1 MSSLTSLISGGGG
14 GGLIVPG
21 LVTDTYWTAAT
32 TISCPSG
39 KYLRILALIQTSFQT
54 SSTHNIIFTLSM
66 GSRTVFSGETLGDYS
81 NYWAFGTSATQ
92 GLASVGIS
100 NGGNPVLPYIDGK
113 VDEDIVISSVTRSG
127 SPQGFLVYAV
137 MEDA

>member
-21 LVTDTYWTAAT
+21 LITDTYWSTAT

-39 KYLRILALIQTSFQT
+39 KYLRILALLQTSQQT
-54 SSTHNIIFTLSM
+54 SSTHKIIFTLSM
-66 GSRTVFSGETLGDYS
+66 GSRTIFSGETLGDYS
-81 NYWAFGTSATQ
+81 NYWNFGTSGSQ
-92 GLASVGIS
+92 GLASVGAS
-100 NGGNPVLPYIDGK
+100 SGGNPPMTHIDGK

-127 SPQGFLVYAV
+127 SPRVF
-137 MEDA
+137 